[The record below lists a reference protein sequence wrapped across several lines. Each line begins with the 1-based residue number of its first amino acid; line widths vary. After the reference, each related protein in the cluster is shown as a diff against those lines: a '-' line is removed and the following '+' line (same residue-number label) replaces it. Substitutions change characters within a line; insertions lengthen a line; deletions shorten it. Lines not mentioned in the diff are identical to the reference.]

1 MSTSPDWRAIAM
13 RITLLVV
20 LSAFS
25 AMVATRAFRS
35 YQRSA

>member
-1 MSTSPDWRAIAM
+1 MSTAPDWRAIGLRLAA
-13 RITLLVV
+13 LVV

-25 AMVATRAFRS
+25 AVVATRAFRS